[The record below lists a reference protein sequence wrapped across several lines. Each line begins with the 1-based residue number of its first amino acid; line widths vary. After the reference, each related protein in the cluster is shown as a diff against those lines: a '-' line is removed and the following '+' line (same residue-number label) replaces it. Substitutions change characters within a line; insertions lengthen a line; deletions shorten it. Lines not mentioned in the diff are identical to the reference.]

1 MGSGRSAWRILLL
14 IRSGLSK
21 SRVRVLNA
29 VSFVKDKVRGQP
41 SLVIDFV
48 SAFCVRN
55 MYFK

>member
-1 MGSGRSAWRILLL
+1 MGRSAWRILLL

-29 VSFVKDKVRGQP
+29 VSFVEDKVRGQP

-55 MYFK
+55 MYSK